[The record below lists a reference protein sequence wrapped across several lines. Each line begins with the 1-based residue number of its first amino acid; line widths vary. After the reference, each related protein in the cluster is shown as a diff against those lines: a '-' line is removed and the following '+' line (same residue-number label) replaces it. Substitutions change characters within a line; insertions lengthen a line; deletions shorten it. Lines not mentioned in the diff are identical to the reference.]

1 MHLSTT
7 SSPSLGAISPSEDLN
22 ESTAKT
28 LFSLLTSK
36 FGDGPKNTRELA
48 VHFAQAKS
56 FDSGDAAM
64 VKMVGQKIIHML
76 RMRAKQKQ
84 LIIPGKTKGVITWRL
99 PNAEGL

>member
-1 MHLSTT
+1 M
-7 SSPSLGAISPSEDLN
+7 
-22 ESTAKT
+22 
-28 LFSLLTSK
+28 
-36 FGDGPKNTRELA
+36 
-48 VHFAQAKS
+48 HFAQAKS

>member
-1 MHLSTT
+1 
-7 SSPSLGAISPSEDLN
+7 
-22 ESTAKT
+22 
-28 LFSLLTSK
+28 
-36 FGDGPKNTRELA
+36 